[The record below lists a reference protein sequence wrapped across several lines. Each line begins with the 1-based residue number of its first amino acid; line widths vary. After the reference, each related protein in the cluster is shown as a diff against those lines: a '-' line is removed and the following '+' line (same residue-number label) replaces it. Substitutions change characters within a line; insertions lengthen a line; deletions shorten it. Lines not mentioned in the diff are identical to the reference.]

1 MGAKSFQK
9 MMVVQLDN
17 FIQKKKKKKQKNLT
31 LTYNKQR
38 IINFIIDPNGN

>member
-17 FIQKKKKKKQKNLT
+17 FIKKKKKQKNLT

>member
-17 FIQKKKKKKQKNLT
+17 FIQKKKKQKNLT